1 MYDGASFY
9 ESFQGTFGLGD
20 TEYIL
25 EYGRVSSEEAA
36 MDTKLEIFGL
46 QDDVPVVEPYVG
58 PLNGRCIVLV
68 YALSFRGS
76 VGVHV
81 ERDA

>member
-1 MYDGASFY
+1 MYYGASFY
-9 ESFQGTFGLGD
+9 ESFQGAFRLGD

-25 EYGRVSSEEAA
+25 EYGRVSREEAA
-36 MDTKLEIFGL
+36 MDTKLDILGL
-46 QDDVPVVEPYVG
+46 KDDVPVVEPNVRA
-58 PLNGRCIVLV
+58 LNRRCIVLV

>member
-1 MYDGASFY
+1 MYYGASFY
-9 ESFQGTFGLGD
+9 ESFQGAFRLGD

-36 MDTKLEIFGL
+36 VDSVL
-46 QDDVPVVEPYVG
+46 DVLRLKDNVAIVEPDVRA
-58 PLNGRCIVLV
+58 LNRRCIVLV